1 MPNTNCAEKALRQ
14 NIKRRAHNRTL
25 RSTLKTFVKKVRT
38 AVAEGK
44 LADAQTLYNEA
55 AKKLDQSASKKLIHK
70 NAASRT
76 KARLTKLIKSKQP
89 QPAK

>member
-1 MPNTNCAEKALRQ
+1 MPNTTSAEKALRQ
-14 NIKRRAHNRTL
+14 NLKRRAHNRTL
-25 RSTLKTFVKKVRT
+25 RSALKTVVKKVRT

-44 LADAQTLYNEA
+44 VEDAQTLYNEA

-89 QPAK
+89 K